1 QQLFFFFF
9 QAEDGIRDFHVTG
22 VQTCALPISLRFVP
36 RALSGHVRHPA
47 PAPAYRAD
55 AGRGLAEPAGRGA
68 PSLAGPR
75 RPASQ
80 RRAVITRTGRA
91 TPATT
96 AGPRRTQTALLEPPA
111 GHGCNPRQGRQGA

>member
-1 QQLFFFFF
+1 QRPARF
-9 QAEDGIRDFHVTG
+9 AGGTRTG
-22 VQTCALPISLRFVP
+22 RPRAAGRPATSAAPGLSLRFVP

-47 PAPAYRAD
+47 PAPAHRAD

-111 GHGCNPRQGRQGA
+111 GDRKSVV